1 MKREIEKAEIP
12 QDVPNIP
19 YVVYEMS
26 ERRHERRERKHWIA
40 HAVAAALIALIT
52 LAYVWLWNQ
61 YDTVSST
68 EATGLYAMVES
79 PSVISSDIPV
89 DKIPEIIK
97 ALEELYG
104 QSQSNQKEG

>member
-1 MKREIEKAEIP
+1 MKSEIEKVEIP

-19 YVVYEMS
+19 YVVYELS
-26 ERRHERRERKHWIA
+26 ERRHERREFKHWIG
-40 HAVAAALIALIT
+40 HAVAAFLI
-52 LAYVWLWNQ
+52 LAISWGFIWLWNQ
-61 YDTVSST
+61 YDTVSTT
-68 EATGLYAMVES
+68 EATGLYAMIES
-79 PSVISSDIPV
+79 PSVVSSDIPV

>member
-1 MKREIEKAEIP
+1 MSDKTKNPEIP
-12 QDVPNIP
+12 KDVASIP

-26 ERRHERRERKHWIA
+26 ERRHEKRERVHWIG
-40 HAVAAALIALIT
+40 HGVAAALI
-52 LAYVWLWNQ
+52 LAICWGFVWLWNQ
-61 YDTVSST
+61 YDTVSSV

-89 DKIPEIIK
+89 EEIPEIIK

-104 QSQSNQKEG
+104 QSQGDQKAG